1 LLDNQFQKYN
11 MLSTLAH
18 SSPLSLQPTR
28 SLRPT
33 LLQALSELSLAGS
46 DTDAARLFLDRASSA
61 TMNRHD
67 RTALV
72 KVAHGLASIMA
83 SARSVC
89 AKALETSFSNAA
101 DHGATA
107 GSSGFPSSA
116 IAAPA
121 VDRGKIDNQAH
132 GPSARRG
139 SSRLPAHAT
148 AILQDWFHHNQASPY
163 ATSEVL
169 ARLVEITGLSHSQ
182 VSGWLTNVR
191 KRVWK
196 RDQSAFVSAKHSI
209 ARPPV
214 ANASRRKFAR
224 KTSVRRADARQF
236 YDDDDTES
244 EAGDDEEEE
253 TAEYF
258 SSAAI
263 HAAAAMAEVLAG
275 GNRTLSSSAADSLMM
290 PPLCSFS
297 LAEQH
302 EDEAAQRAVAA
313 NADLQMWSSELALS
327 SGADASSGSSAWI
340 ASPSTSAAS
349 AAPFSFNAIDE
360 PMM

>member
-1 LLDNQFQKYN
+1 
-11 MLSTLAH
+11 
-18 SSPLSLQPTR
+18 
-28 SLRPT
+28 
-33 LLQALSELSLAGS
+33 
-46 DTDAARLFLDRASSA
+46 
-61 TMNRHD
+61 
-67 RTALV
+67 
-72 KVAHGLASIMA
+72 MA
-83 SARSVC
+83 SLLSWHLLVQS
-89 AKALETSFSNAA
+89 LETSFSNAA

-224 KTSVRRADARQF
+224 KTSVRRADARHF
-236 YDDDDTES
+236 YDDDDDTES
-244 EAGDDEEEE
+244 DAGDDDGEEAE
-253 TAEYF
+253 TAEFF

-297 LAEQH
+297 LAEQR